1 MQDDNDEI
9 ARGESWLLVLII
21 MLVAVASV
29 GELIGAAMAAG
40 GAR

>member
-1 MQDDNDEI
+1 MQDDNEET

-21 MLVAVASV
+21 MLLAVAFFSTV
-29 GELIGAAMAAG
+29 IEAAVATG